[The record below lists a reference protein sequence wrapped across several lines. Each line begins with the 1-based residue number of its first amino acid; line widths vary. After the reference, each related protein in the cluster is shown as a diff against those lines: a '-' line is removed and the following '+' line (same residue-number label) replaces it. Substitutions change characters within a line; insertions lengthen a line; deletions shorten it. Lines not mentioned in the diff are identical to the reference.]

1 LYWGLKILQKQH
13 IQSFSRKNRKI
24 LPVMLLILGAVLIMA
39 SGAGSVKVPFLQT
52 LKIIV
57 KNIWAVIIAVIE
69 PVMARVPFLKNAGT
83 ALRNSGLLFQNAV
96 FEEGHEQ
103 IIYLIRL
110 PRVLMAV
117 VTGAALSTSGAVMQC
132 LFRNPMADPGILGVS
147 SGAGLGAVIAI
158 GTGLT
163 AYSIYF
169 LPLFASIGSLSAAF
183 LIFALSVRKGKVP
196 VMNLIL
202 SGIAVS
208 MFLSAVTT
216 VLLSFISGD
225 QVKQYIFWTVGNLNR
240 SRWES
245 LGLVILPVLICT
257 TVLLLLAKE
266 LNVML
271 LGEEEAQSVGLNP
284 ASTRK
289 LMLII
294 SSVNTAVCVA
304 VTGTISFV
312 GLIVPH
318 IMRIIVG
325 PDHRVLLPASVV
337 GGAIFLVLCDLVGR
351 VVLIPEEISA
361 GIITSLVGA
370 PYFLFLLN
378 RTKRGEGFF

>member
-1 LYWGLKILQKQH
+1 LQKQPTR
-13 IQSFSRKNRKI
+13 SFSRKNKKI
-24 LPVMLLILGAVLIMA
+24 LPIMLFMLGAVIVLA
-39 SGAGSVKVPFLQT
+39 AGAGSVKVPFIQT
-52 LKIIV
+52 MKIIV
-57 KNIWAVIIAVIE
+57 KNLGAAVIAVIE
-69 PVMARVPFLKNAGT
+69 PVMAKVPFLRNAGT
-83 ALRNSGLLFQNAV
+83 SLKNSGFLFQNAV
-96 FEEGHEQ
+96 FTEGHEQ

-158 GTGLT
+158 GMGLT

-169 LPLFASIGSLSAAF
+169 LPLFASVGSLAAAF
-183 LIFALSVRKGKVP
+183 LIFVLSARKGKVP

-208 MFLSAVTT
+208 MFLSAITT

-245 LGLVILPVLICT
+245 LGLVILPVVICT

-266 LNVML
+266 LNVMM

-284 ASTRK
+284 AATRR
-289 LMLII
+289 LMLILT
-294 SSVNTAVCVA
+294 SVNTAVCVA

-337 GGAIFLVLCDLVGR
+337 GGAIFLVLCDLAGR

-361 GIITSLVGA
+361 GIVTSLVGA

-378 RTKRGEGFF
+378 RRKRGDGYF